1 MLVIQAAE
9 DNQEQSYASTAL
21 ITEMEQREES
31 SSL

>member
-1 MLVIQAAE
+1 VTQAAK

-21 ITEMEQREES
+21 LAEMEQREES